1 MYSTV
6 FLRYTYT
13 CNVHLG
19 TPFLHPPECGK
30 KCLWHTI
37 HIAVQPHLFL
47 LVYFH
52 CRNIRLT
59 KWVSHPEATLTHQKK
74 DTNTG
79 STHHTMIL
87 TNNAFLHRQYIHMF
101 EDHLPQRVGQLIDK
115 LQNCEDIAMN
125 FLVASFCR
133 CAFAAYV
140 KTKEK
145 RIHYGS
151 NSGLHGEPDHYQE
164 RSLCLDK
171 FASCFPTL
179 PQKSTMFF

>member
-1 MYSTV
+1 MLMAYHTYSGSATS
-6 FLRYTYT
+6 FLT
-13 CNVHLG
+13 C
-19 TPFLHPPECGK
+19 
-30 KCLWHTI
+30 I
-37 HIAVQPHLFL
+37 FL
-47 LVYFH
+47 LQE
-52 CRNIRLT
+52 
-59 KWVSHPEATLTHQKK
+59 HPSYIVGFSPRGHSYSPEEGYQYRF
-74 DTNTG
+74 NSEMPG
-79 STHHTMIL
+79 YHTMIL

-151 NSGLHGEPDHYQE
+151 NGGLHGEPDHYQE